1 MKKTIHSIAVA
12 LYIIVLI
19 YASYWCFY
27 VSFKNMD
34 DLVEQT
40 TKKK

>member
-1 MKKTIHSIAVA
+1 MKKTIDIVVGI
-12 LYIIVLI
+12 LYVIFLI
-19 YASYWCFY
+19 YASYWCCY
-27 VSFKNMD
+27 KSFKNMD